1 MSKKALNFDLNDSTL
16 KKNTLQTITKKLGM
30 I

>member
-1 MSKKALNFDLNDSTL
+1 MSKKALNFYLNDSSL
-16 KKNTLQTITKKLGM
+16 KKNTLQTITKKPGM